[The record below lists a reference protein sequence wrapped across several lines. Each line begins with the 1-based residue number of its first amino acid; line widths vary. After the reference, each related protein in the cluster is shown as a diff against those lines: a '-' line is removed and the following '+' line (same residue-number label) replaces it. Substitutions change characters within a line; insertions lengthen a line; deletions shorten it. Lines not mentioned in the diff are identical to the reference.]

1 MSGVNALAVLDQG
14 RPPSIYH
21 GRSSSL
27 NTAAQAN
34 IPLGFAVVTY
44 RGKIWRLVYQGDE
57 DIVRD
62 PVRPDQPA
70 PTIEV
75 VIIGAAAAV
84 SKQFYAKPYTE
95 GSDQPPDCYSLD
107 GIKPEANAPQ
117 KQSALCQKCPQNEWG
132 SRVTDSGARAKR
144 CADSKRLAIVPALDL
159 ENDSY
164 GGPMLLRVPPTSL
177 ANLSLYAGNLARRGA
192 PLEALVTRIGFNV
205 DLAYPQLTFTP
216 MRWLTDEEARL
227 VVGPDGK
234 SGVMAHPAVGRIL
247 VDSVAM
253 AAVGES
259 EPEPEP
265 EPAPSPAP
273 APAPAPPPPPPP
285 PPQPQEPPRAA
296 TTITK
301 QSDVKAEDLGY
312 LHPAMEAQ
320 EAAAQAIAEAQKAA
334 AYAAEKAAELEKSE
348 AARKVV
354 TPMRRPAFGGAARE
368 VAPEPPPPNGAGAAV
383 STAPAGL
390 NAAIDALLAT
400 RID

>member
-1 MSGVNALAVLDQG
+1 MSGVNALAVLNQG

-21 GRSSSL
+21 GRLSSL

-70 PTIEV
+70 GTIEV

-84 SKQFYAKPYTE
+84 SKQYYIKPYTE

-107 GIKPEANAPQ
+107 GIKPEANVPA
-117 KQSALCQKCPQNEWG
+117 KQSALCARCPQNEWG
-132 SRVTDSGARAKR
+132 SRVTDSGAKAKR

-164 GGPMLLRVPPTSL
+164 GGPMLLRIPPTSL
-177 ANLSLYAGNLARRGA
+177 ANLSLYAGNLSRMGA
-192 PLEALVTRIGFNV
+192 PMEAVVTKIGFNFEV
-205 DLAYPQLTFTP
+205 AYPQLTFTP
-216 MRWLTDEEARL
+216 LRWLTDEEARL

-234 SGVMAHPAVGRIL
+234 SGVMAHPVVGRIL
-247 VDSVAM
+247 VDSIAM

-259 EPEPEP
+259 DPDEPEE
-265 EPAPSPAP
+265 SPAEP
-273 APAPAPPPPPPP
+273 TPPPPPPP
-285 PPQPQEPPRAA
+285 AAEPQGPP
-296 TTITK
+296 
-301 QSDVKAEDLGY
+301 
-312 LHPAMEAQ
+312 
-320 EAAAQAIAEAQKAA
+320 AAAQAIAEAQQAA
-334 AYAAEKAAELEKSE
+334 AFAREKEAEE
-348 AARKVV
+348 AQAKARKV
-354 TPMRRPAFGGAARE
+354 TPMRRPAAFGGAAPHEPRE
-368 VAPEPPPPNGAGAAV
+368 VSAAPPSEVRASAQEAAPGTPPPNGAGAPV

-400 RID
+400 RVD

>member
-1 MSGVNALAVLDQG
+1 MSGVNALAVLNQG

-70 PTIEV
+70 GTIEV

-84 SKQFYAKPYTE
+84 SKQYYIKPYTE
-95 GSDQPPDCYSLD
+95 GSDQAPDCYSLD
-107 GIKPEANAPQ
+107 GIKPEANAPF
-117 KQSALCQKCPQNEWG
+117 KQSALCARCPQNEWG
-132 SRVTDSGARAKR
+132 SRVTDSGAKAKR

-164 GGPMLLRVPPTSL
+164 GGPMLLRIPPTSL
-177 ANLSLYAGNLARRGA
+177 ANLSLYAGNLSRMGA
-192 PLEALVTRIGFNV
+192 PMEAVVTKIGFNFEV
-205 DLAYPQLTFTP
+205 AYPQLTFTP
-216 MRWLTDEEARL
+216 LRWLTDEEARL

-234 SGVMAHPAVGRIL
+234 SGVMAHPVVSRIL
-247 VDSVAM
+247 VDSIAM

-259 EPEPEP
+259 DPDEPEE
-265 EPAPSPAP
+265 SPAEP
-273 APAPAPPPPPPP
+273 TPPPPPPP
-285 PPQPQEPPRAA
+285 AAEPQGPPAPDVAA
-296 TTITK
+296 HA
-301 QSDVKAEDLGY
+301 QR
-312 LHPAMEAQ
+312 EAQ
-320 EAAAQAIAEAQKAA
+320 NQAIAEAQQAA
-334 AYAAEKAAELEKSE
+334 AFAREKEAEE
-348 AARKVV
+348 AQAKARKV
-354 TPMRRPAFGGAARE
+354 TPMRRPAAFGGAVDRQS
-368 VAPEPPPPNGAGAAV
+368 VDQAPRSTAPGTPPPNGAAAPV

-400 RID
+400 RVD

>member
-21 GRSSSL
+21 GRASGL

-44 RGKIWRLVYQGDE
+44 RGKVWRLVYQGDE

-70 PTIEV
+70 QTIEA
-75 VIIGAAAAV
+75 VIIGASAAV
-84 SKQFYAKPYTE
+84 SKIFYAKPYTE

-107 GIKPEANAPQ
+107 GIKPEANVPA
-117 KQSALCQKCPQNEWG
+117 KQAALCARCPQNEWG
-132 SRVTDSGARAKR
+132 SRMTDDNKRAKR
-144 CADSKRLAIVPALDL
+144 CADSKRLAIVPSLDL
-159 ENDSY
+159 ENESY

-192 PLEALVTRIGFNV
+192 PLEALVTRIGFSHE
-205 DLAYPQLTFTP
+205 LAYPQLTFTAV
-216 MRWLTDEEARL
+216 RWLTDEEARQ

-234 SGVMAHPAVGRIL
+234 SGVMAHPVVGRIL

-259 EPEPEP
+259 DPEPEP
-265 EPAPSPAP
+265 ETTPTEP
-273 APAPAPPPPPPP
+273 PAPPPPPPP
-285 PPQPQEPPRAA
+285 PSPPEPAPQAARGLDDPRFN
-296 TTITK
+296 TSTENI
-301 QSDVKAEDLGY
+301 G
-312 LHPAMEAQ
+312 Q
-320 EAAAQAIAEAQKAA
+320 EAAAAQAVAEAQKAA
-334 AYAAEKAAELEKSE
+334 AYAAQKEGELQASQ
-348 AARKVV
+348 AARKV
-354 TPMRRPAFGGAARE
+354 TPMRRPAAFGGAAA
-368 VAPEPPPPNGAGAAV
+368 VPAPETPPPNGAGAPV

-400 RID
+400 RVE

>member
-1 MSGVNALAVLDQG
+1 MSGVNALAVLNQG

-70 PTIEV
+70 GTIEV

-84 SKQFYAKPYTE
+84 SKQYYIKPYTE
-95 GSDQPPDCYSLD
+95 GSDQAPDCYSLD
-107 GIKPEANAPQ
+107 GIKPEANAPS
-117 KQSALCQKCPQNEWG
+117 KQSALCARCPQNEWG
-132 SRVTDSGARAKR
+132 SRVTDSGAKAKR

-164 GGPMLLRVPPTSL
+164 GGPMLLRIPPTSL
-177 ANLSLYAGNLARRGA
+177 ANLSLYAGNLSRMGA
-192 PLEALVTRIGFNV
+192 PMEAVVTRIGFNV
-205 DLAYPQLTFTP
+205 EVAYPQLTFTP
-216 MRWLTDEEARL
+216 LRWLTDEEARL

-234 SGVMAHPAVGRIL
+234 SGVMAHPVVSRIL
-247 VDSVAM
+247 VDSVAQ

-259 EPEPEP
+259 DPEPEP
-265 EPAPSPAP
+265 EAEPQRTSSP
-273 APAPAPPPPPPP
+273 
-285 PPQPQEPPRAA
+285 QAA

-301 QSDVKAEDLGY
+301 QSGVEVEDLGH
-312 LHPAMEAQ
+312 LHPAMAAQ
-320 EAAAQAIAEAQKAA
+320 EAQAQAAIAEAQQAA
-334 AYAAEKAAELEKSE
+334 AFAREKEAEQARAQE
-348 AARKVV
+348 ARKV
-354 TPMRRPAFGGAARE
+354 TPMRRPAAFGGATPPSE
-368 VAPEPPPPNGAGAAV
+368 VRASVQEAAPGTPPPNGAAAPV
-383 STAPAGL
+383 STAPPGL

-400 RID
+400 RVD

>member
-70 PTIEV
+70 GTIEV
-75 VIIGAAAAV
+75 VIIGAASAV
-84 SKQFYAKPYTE
+84 SKVFYAKPYTE

-107 GIKPEANAPQ
+107 GVKPEANVPA
-117 KQSALCQKCPQNEWG
+117 KQSALCAKCPQNEWG
-132 SRVTDSGARAKR
+132 SRVTDSGAKAKR

-164 GGPMLLRVPPTSL
+164 GGPMLLRIPPTSL
-177 ANLSLYAGNLARRGA
+177 ANLSLYAGNLSRMGA
-192 PLEALVTRIGFNV
+192 PMEAVVTRISFNP
-205 DLAYPQLTFTP
+205 DAAYPQLTFNA

-234 SGVMAHPAVGRIL
+234 SGVMTHPVVGRIL

-253 AAVGES
+253 ASVGES
-259 EPEPEP
+259 DPEPEP
-265 EPAPSPAP
+265 GEEPPPP
-273 APAPAPPPPPPP
+273 TEPPPPPPAEEPSPP
-285 PPQPQEPPRAA
+285 PPQAA
-296 TTITK
+296 R
-301 QSDVKAEDLGY
+301 
-312 LHPAMEAQ
+312 
-320 EAAAQAIAEAQKAA
+320 AIAEAQAAA
-334 AYAAEKAAELEKSE
+334 AYAAEKQAELEQAQ
-348 AARKVV
+348 AARKV
-354 TPMRRPAFGGAARE
+354 TPMRRPAAFGSAVKEA
-368 VAPEPPPPNGAGAAV
+368 APETPPPNGAGKLV

>member
-1 MSGVNALAVLDQG
+1 MSGVNALAVLNQG

-70 PTIEV
+70 GTIEV

-84 SKQFYAKPYTE
+84 SKQYYIKPYTE
-95 GSDQPPDCYSLD
+95 GSDQAPDCYSLD
-107 GIKPEANAPQ
+107 GIKPEANAPF
-117 KQSALCQKCPQNEWG
+117 KQSALCARCPQNEWG
-132 SRVTDSGARAKR
+132 SRVTDSGAKAKR

-164 GGPMLLRVPPTSL
+164 GGPMLLRIPPTSL
-177 ANLSLYAGNLARRGA
+177 ANLSLYAGNLSRMGA
-192 PLEALVTRIGFNV
+192 PMEAVVTKIGFNFEV
-205 DLAYPQLTFTP
+205 AYPQLTFTP
-216 MRWLTDEEARL
+216 LRWLTDEEARL

-234 SGVMAHPAVGRIL
+234 SGVMAHPVVSRIL
-247 VDSVAM
+247 VDSVAQ

-259 EPEPEP
+259 DPDGPEE
-265 EPAPSPAP
+265 SPAEP
-273 APAPAPPPPPPP
+273 TPPPPPPP
-285 PPQPQEPPRAA
+285 AAEPQGPPAPDVAA
-296 TTITK
+296 HA
-301 QSDVKAEDLGY
+301 QR
-312 LHPAMEAQ
+312 EAQ
-320 EAAAQAIAEAQKAA
+320 NQAIAEAQQAA
-334 AYAAEKAAELEKSE
+334 AFAREKEAEE
-348 AARKVV
+348 AQAKARKV
-354 TPMRRPAFGGAARE
+354 TPMRRPAAFGGAVDRQS
-368 VAPEPPPPNGAGAAV
+368 VDQAPRSTAPGTPPPNGAAAPV

-400 RID
+400 RVD

>member
-21 GRSSSL
+21 GRTSGL

-44 RGKIWRLVYQGDE
+44 RGKVWRLVYQGDE

-70 PTIEV
+70 QTIEA
-75 VIIGAAAAV
+75 VIIGASAAV
-84 SKQFYAKPYTE
+84 SKIFYAKPYTE

-107 GIKPEANAPQ
+107 GIKPEANVPA
-117 KQSALCQKCPQNEWG
+117 KQAALCARCPQNEWG
-132 SRVTDSGARAKR
+132 SRMTDDNKRAKR

-159 ENDSY
+159 ENESY

-192 PLEALVTRIGFNV
+192 PLEALVTRIGFSHE
-205 DLAYPQLTFTP
+205 LAYPQLTFNAV
-216 MRWLTDEEARL
+216 RWLTDEEARQ

-234 SGVMAHPAVGRIL
+234 SGVMAHPVVGRIL

-259 EPEPEP
+259 DPEPEP
-265 EPAPSPAP
+265 ETPTEP
-273 APAPAPPPPPPP
+273 PAPPPPPPP
-285 PPQPQEPPRAA
+285 PAQAEPPTPQA
-296 TTITK
+296 TRGLG
-301 QSDVKAEDLGY
+301 DVNVAQGNLGTY
-312 LHPAMEAQ
+312 APNVGQ
-320 EAAAQAIAEAQKAA
+320 EAAGADPIAQARAAA
-334 AYAAEKAAELEKSE
+334 AYAAQKEGELQASQ
-348 AARKVV
+348 AARKV
-354 TPMRRPAFGGAARE
+354 TPMRRPAAFGGAARAPDA
-368 VAPEPPPPNGAGAAV
+368 VPAPESPPPNGAGAPV

-400 RID
+400 RVE

>member
-21 GRSSSL
+21 GRTSGL

-70 PTIEV
+70 PTIEA
-75 VIIGAAAAV
+75 VIIGASAAV
-84 SKQFYAKPYTE
+84 SKIFYLKPYTE

-107 GIKPEANAPQ
+107 GIKPDASAPA

-132 SRVTDSGARAKR
+132 SRMTDDNKRAKR

-192 PLEALVTRIGFNV
+192 PLEALVTRIGFNHE
-205 DLAYPQLTFTP
+205 LAYPQLTFTP
-216 MRWLTDEEARL
+216 VRWLTDEEARQ

-234 SGVMAHPAVGRIL
+234 SGVMAHPVVGRIL

-259 EPEPEP
+259 DPEPEP
-265 EPAPSPAP
+265 ETPTEP
-273 APAPAPPPPPPP
+273 PAPPPPPPP
-285 PPQPQEPPRAA
+285 PAQPEPPTPQAA
-296 TTITK
+296 RGG
-301 QSDVKAEDLGY
+301 DPNLGFNDDRG
-312 LHPAMEAQ
+312 
-320 EAAAQAIAEAQKAA
+320 AQAIAEAQKAA
-334 AYAAEKAAELEKSE
+334 AYAAQKDAEL
-348 AARKVV
+348 AQAQTARKV
-354 TPMRRPAFGGAARE
+354 TPMRRPAAFSGAARAPD
-368 VAPEPPPPNGAGAAV
+368 VVPAPETPPPNGAGAPV

-400 RID
+400 RVD

>member
-1 MSGVNALAVLDQG
+1 MSGVNALAVLNQG

-21 GRSSSL
+21 GRLSSL

-70 PTIEV
+70 GTIEV

-84 SKQFYAKPYTE
+84 SKQYYIKPYTE

-107 GIKPEANAPQ
+107 GIKPEANVPA

-144 CADSKRLAIVPALDL
+144 CADSKRLAIVPAMDL
-159 ENDSY
+159 ENDGY
-164 GGPMLLRVPPTSL
+164 GGPMLLRIPPTSL
-177 ANLSLYAGNLARRGA
+177 ANLSLYAGNLSRMGA
-192 PLEALVTRIGFNV
+192 PMEAVVTKIGFNFEV
-205 DLAYPQLTFTP
+205 AYPQLTFTP
-216 MRWLTDEEARL
+216 LRWLTDEEARL

-234 SGVMAHPAVGRIL
+234 SGVMAHPVVGRIL
-247 VDSVAM
+247 VDSIAM

-259 EPEPEP
+259 DPDEPEE
-265 EPAPSPAP
+265 SPAEP
-273 APAPAPPPPPPP
+273 TPPPPPPP
-285 PPQPQEPPRAA
+285 AAEPQGPP
-296 TTITK
+296 
-301 QSDVKAEDLGY
+301 
-312 LHPAMEAQ
+312 
-320 EAAAQAIAEAQKAA
+320 AAAQAIAEAQQAA
-334 AYAAEKAAELEKSE
+334 AFAREKEAEE
-348 AARKVV
+348 AQAKARKV
-354 TPMRRPAFGGAARE
+354 TPMRRPAAFGGAAPHEPRE
-368 VAPEPPPPNGAGAAV
+368 VSAAPPSEVRASVQEAAPGTPPPNGAGAPV

-400 RID
+400 RVD

>member
-1 MSGVNALAVLDQG
+1 MSGVNALAVLNQG

-70 PTIEV
+70 GTIEV

-84 SKQFYAKPYTE
+84 SKQYYIKPYTE
-95 GSDQPPDCYSLD
+95 GSDQAPDCYSLD
-107 GIKPEANAPQ
+107 GIKPEANAPF
-117 KQSALCQKCPQNEWG
+117 KQSALCARCPQNEWG
-132 SRVTDSGARAKR
+132 SRVTDSGAKAKR

-164 GGPMLLRVPPTSL
+164 GGPMLLRIPPTSL
-177 ANLSLYAGNLARRGA
+177 ANLSLYAGNLSRMGA
-192 PLEALVTRIGFNV
+192 PMEAVVTKIGFNIEV
-205 DLAYPQLTFTP
+205 AYPQLTFTP

-234 SGVMAHPAVGRIL
+234 SGVMAHPVVSRIL
-247 VDSVAM
+247 VDSVAQ

-259 EPEPEP
+259 DPDGPEE
-265 EPAPSPAP
+265 SPAEP
-273 APAPAPPPPPPP
+273 TPPPPPPP
-285 PPQPQEPPRAA
+285 AAEPQGPPAPDVAA
-296 TTITK
+296 HA
-301 QSDVKAEDLGY
+301 QR
-312 LHPAMEAQ
+312 EAQ
-320 EAAAQAIAEAQKAA
+320 NQAIAEAQQAA
-334 AYAAEKAAELEKSE
+334 AFAREKEAEQARAQE
-348 AARKVV
+348 ARKV
-354 TPMRRPAFGGAARE
+354 TPMRRPAAFGGAAPHEPRE
-368 VAPEPPPPNGAGAAV
+368 ASAAAPAQGTAPGTPPPNGAAAPV
-383 STAPAGL
+383 STAPPGL

-400 RID
+400 RVD